1 MMATNQSKKENIE
14 ETDVESEEIQ
24 KAEESQSVEEIVEEK
39 ESDEQMNENDEI
51 LALREELAEVKALAE
66 EYKDGWQRARA
77 EFANYRKRVDRE
89 RSEIYQQ
96 AAAEIIKRY
105 LDIADDLARALEN
118 RPTEGEGASWADG
131 IEMIYQKLLKI
142 MENEGV
148 SLMDLDGKTFDPN
161 QHEAISLE
169 DSPHHESGE
178 IIEVVKP
185 GYLLGDRV
193 LRPATVRV
201 AS

>member
-1 MMATNQSKKENIE
+1 MMTMNQSKKDNNKGSDIVPEDTQSGE
-14 ETDVESEEIQ
+14 EL
-24 KAEESQSVEEIVEEK
+24 VEEMK
-39 ESDEQMNENDEI
+39 GDEQVSEVDEVR
-51 LALREELAEVKALAE
+51 ALREQLAQAQALAD

-77 EFANYRKRVDRE
+77 EFANYRKRIERE
-89 RSEIYQQ
+89 RSEVYQQ

-118 RPTEGEGASWADG
+118 RPQEGEGASWADG

-148 SLMDLDGKTFDPN
+148 SPMDLEGKIFDPN

-169 DSPHHESGE
+169 DSPDHESGE